1 MTRVVAPG
9 ECRGAKP
16 LCVSFLSPKSGGSR
30 GLKTKSLT
38 EVRIMKK
45 DAGKETKG
53 ESLLAQVLNMAGLV
67 DYQKGAVV
75 SRQIINK
82 QTGTVTVFAFDKGEG
97 LSEHTAPFD
106 ALVQILDGEAEVT
119 ISGKPNKLVTGEMI
133 IMPANA
139 PHALKALARFKM
151 ALIMIRS

>member
-1 MTRVVAPG
+1 M
-9 ECRGAKP
+9 AKKAEDKA
-16 LCVSFLSPKSGGSR
+16 PKSEN
-30 GLKTKSLT
+30 LL
-38 EVRIMKK
+38 
-45 DAGKETKG
+45 GK
-53 ESLLAQVLNMAGLV
+53 VVNMAALV

-82 QTGTVTVFAFDKGEG
+82 PTGTVTVFAFDKGEG

-119 ISGKPNKLVTGEMI
+119 ISGKPNKLVVGEMI

-139 PHALKALARFKM
+139 PHSLKAPARLKM